1 MERIVEFLKLNQ
13 WSEFYQSL
21 LAQYNTKGQLSER
34 QVQAVENAILRAMAR
49 EAAPTMDLSKKSF
62 SIKPGDVLEIKAW
75 IARRLQADNN
85 MQYFFRNLEVTEVK
99 NETAKAFQVNVKFV
113 SRIITSC
120 HICGRE
126 LDTDV
131 SRATGIGPVCADK
144 LGIAR
149 PTLETA
155 HQTLEAIDVLCKN
168 LGTIGPIWLPKSQ
181 VKTVTGGNGS
191 V

>member
-1 MERIVEFLKLNQ
+1 MDAVILFLKNNQ
-13 WSEFYQSL
+13 WSEFYRSL
-21 LAQYNTKGQLSER
+21 LSQYETKRSLSPR
-34 QVQAVENAILRAMAR
+34 QIEAVENAMLKAAAR
-49 EAAPTMDLSKKSF
+49 QNVGLPEY
-62 SIKPGDVLEIKAW
+62 SIQPGNILEIKAW
-75 IARRLQADNN
+75 IARRLQADQNL
-85 MQYFFRNLEVTEVK
+85 QYFFRNLEVTTVH
-99 NETAKAFQVNVKFV
+99 NETPKAYQVSVKFV
-113 SRIITSC
+113 SRIVTSC

-155 HQTLEAIDVLCKN
+155 HKTLEAIDVLCKN

-181 VKTVTGGNGS
+181 IKTQTGGLN